1 MHKRGL
7 GAGPTCR
14 QPAAVHPLPRGAAG
28 TDYAYFSYY
37 FCTPASMLLFSS
49 AMKTNMNRS
58 SSSLPT
64 DALAALA
71 ARRRE
76 VENALLTQALCGRQ
90 PSPAVL
96 AQLRRYEAGEL
107 AREVAFAGLYQGHS
121 ASE

>member
-1 MHKRGL
+1 MKMNL
-7 GAGPTCR
+7 PNS
-14 QPAAVHPLPRGAAG
+14 AASN
-28 TDYAYFSYY
+28 TD
-37 FCTPASMLLFSS
+37 L
-49 AMKTNMNRS
+49 
-58 SSSLPT
+58 
-64 DALAALA
+64 ALA

-107 AREVAFAGLYQGHS
+107 AREVAFAGLYQGHG